1 MASEINL
8 KLLVDMNTNKVLF
21 AEAGKELVDFVF
33 HLLSLP
39 MGSIMRLLIPLSS
52 SNGCFGNLYNSVDN
66 LHEMYIQ
73 ANTDKALLLQPEIAS
88 STSSGF
94 GQEIVLLQPQSGI
107 RANPL
112 PKLKFY
118 RCPRTCGT
126 VTNVMFTR
134 CTCGYEMSSEMQL
147 IEPAVA
153 ATPTRRGYVK
163 EVVTYMITDD
173 LEISPIS
180 TVSTIALL
188 SKFGINGIDAL
199 EEMVVE
205 LGRDEGLALLRASL
219 QPKSVL
225 TKVFQGEISKRSR
238 LSVPSNPRSTS
249 DKNSEAVQTASNDRK
264 VQTEDIQISVVDGE
278 K

>member
-205 LGRDEGLALLRASL
+205 LGRDEVARNLYTRPPLSLSLSQGCFGFVQGLALLRASL

-238 LSVPSNPRSTS
+238 LSVPSNPRRSL
-249 DKNSEAVQTASNDRK
+249 
-264 VQTEDIQISVVDGE
+264 
-278 K
+278 